1 MSDETLVMF
10 GAPTLAGLKTGNIF
24 TCEYTDQKEL
34 SKQLRDLNRK
44 LVPKG
49 LRLIPLRR
57 SEKRVLLY
65 LYRPERLKKDLAGE
79 EAKDLLQKEGYP
91 GQNAES

>member
-24 TCEYTDQKEL
+24 TCEYSDLKEL
-34 SKQLRDLNRK
+34 SEQLRDLNRK

-57 SEKRVLLY
+57 SEKRVLLNVCGVRSKLFDRY
-65 LYRPERLKKDLAGE
+65 HE
-79 EAKDLLQKEGYP
+79 
-91 GQNAES
+91 